1 MIGEAI
7 VGEMTV
13 DVMIIEMKSGTIVV
27 DIEMMTDEEIGT
39 MIIVDGIAGKCERQ
53 QGIA

>member
-13 DVMIIEMKSGTIVV
+13 DVMIKRDDRRGYRDDDRRRDRDYDYRRRDS
-27 DIEMMTDEEIGT
+27 
-39 MIIVDGIAGKCERQ
+39 R
-53 QGIA
+53 